1 MSIAVVYPVWS
12 YSWSKISNQIAEVL
26 RSNGFNVEVIP
37 FTGTVY
43 RFRMYRNMIIVG
55 DILQMFRAITP
66 YAQYVI
72 WYFDA
77 PSVMLRGNIVKLW
90 FMGVEYKYR
99 FVPNSHWAKTVL
111 ESYGLKNIEEPIPH
125 GIDTSVW
132 YPQAL
137 QDKPYHFI
145 YYSLYHERKGF
156 DRLVEL
162 CRKMPDYRFRVM
174 SNCLLREKVQFP
186 SNVTVDY
193 DLATLTEKEL
203 YERVLTARV
212 YIQVSYYEGF
222 GITTL
227 ESYIAG
233 LNIVA
238 PDVKPFNE
246 YLPRDDVLWVE
257 AYHDYEH
264 GLRYEVRYM
273 GVRYSYVIPKI
284 TWNMDEFMKKM
295 IEALKKPVDI
305 SKRLEWR
312 MRYDYRRLYRK
323 FIELLR

>member
-37 FTGTVY
+37 FTGIVR

-90 FMGVEYKYR
+90 FIGVEYKYR

-132 YPQAL
+132 YPQVL

-174 SNCLLREKVQFP
+174 SNYLLREKVQFP
-186 SNVTVDY
+186 NNVTVDY

-233 LNIVA
+233 LNVVA

-246 YLPRDDVLWVE
+246 YLPRDDILWVE

-312 MRYDYRRLYRK
+312 AKYDYRRLYRK